1 MSHATRPRRLSLLA
15 LAPRAEAQFQVDI
28 FKLKGD
34 VPDGYYAPINGPND
48 GPPVGDCGIAVPAA

>member
-1 MSHATRPRRLSLLA
+1 MTHATRPRRLSLLA
-15 LAPRAEAQFQVDI
+15 LAPRTEAQFQVDI
-28 FKLKGD
+28 FEGD

>member
-1 MSHATRPRRLSLLA
+1 VTHATRPRRLSLLA

-28 FKLKGD
+28 FKGD